1 MKNKDELIAQI
12 QDLGK
17 AEDIE
22 TVRARLAELTNE
34 VSAVYAESESL
45 TQVKEQNENRIRQLE
60 SANMDLFLQV
70 GSMKDDKEIKEDQT
84 GIKEEDPPV
93 KRKFEDLFDE
103 KGGIK

>member
-34 VSAVYAESESL
+34 VSAVYAESENL

-84 GIKEEDPPV
+84 GIKEEDPTP
-93 KRKFEDLFDE
+93 KRKFEDLFDD